1 MAGVLIRLEPG
12 DVLADVGVRSPQSP
26 PPDSVERSLTVK
38 PQAVTL
44 VDAGSNPVAQ
54 PNTACP

>member
-12 DVLADVGVRSPQSP
+12 DVLTDVGVRSPQSP
-26 PPDSVERSLTVK
+26 PPGSVERSLTVK
-38 PQAVTL
+38 SQAVIL
-44 VDAGSNPVAQ
+44 VYAGSNPVAH